1 MRDVLGAAAHDIG
14 GLASALALRA
24 EVLASADGRALA
36 SIADELRQLGRQL
49 RQLRGPGGGELLA
62 PTATGNI
69 PSILTL
75 VERFGR
81 GALGRGVS
89 LLAHPVDQV
98 VPPAEGDALTYGLL
112 AVLRAL
118 HDAELERP
126 AVVRIEAAAHA
137 PDAVCITVRVTG
149 ADGSARPWPTR
160 QLQWFAVAERVF
172 HRARL
177 QVTHGTGELEIVAPR
192 VAS

>member
-1 MRDVLGAAAHDIG
+1 MRDVLGTAAHDIG

-24 EVLASADGRALA
+24 ETLASADGQALA
-36 SIADELRQLGRQL
+36 SIANELRQLGRQL
-49 RQLRGPGGGELLA
+49 RQLRGPGGGEILA

-69 PSILTL
+69 PSILAL

-89 LLAHPVDQV
+89 LVVHPVDQV
-98 VPPAEGDALTYGLL
+98 VPPAAGDALTYGLL

-118 HDAELERP
+118 RDAELERP
-126 AVVRIEAAAHA
+126 AVVHIEAAGHA
-137 PDAVCITVRVTG
+137 PDAVRITVRVAG
-149 ADGSARPWPTR
+149 ADGSARPWPAR
-160 QLQWFAVAERVF
+160 QLQYFALADRVCQ
-172 HRARL
+172 RAQL
-177 QVTHGTGELEIVAPR
+177 QVTHGTGGLEIVAPR